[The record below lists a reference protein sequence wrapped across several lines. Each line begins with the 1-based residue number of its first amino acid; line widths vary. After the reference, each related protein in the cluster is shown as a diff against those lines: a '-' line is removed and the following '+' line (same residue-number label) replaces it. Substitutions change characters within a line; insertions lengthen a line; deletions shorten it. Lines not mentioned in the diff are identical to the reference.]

1 MASNES
7 DVWQR
12 KQKLSEGYQGP
23 IEQSNVKKSLG
34 EAGGYLSGMQAGYSP
49 DERARVIN
57 SIATRGALQRQRAD
71 EDIKRT
77 AAAGGFSGSSAV
89 PAMVGQA
96 RTQGGAELSRQ
107 LTDAEMAMLD
117 AGRRESFQKG
127 GMLSDFATRLASLG
141 QGQERMGQQE
151 EQFYQQLMSERDA
164 RDLQQENWLKEFA
177 RLNGIDEEDAKRWW
191 SEFNLQKQY
200 DEEER
205 NLFMEDRLQADR
217 ERRQLLAE
225 LGWFGPDQYRQP
237 GTV

>member
-1 MASNES
+1 MAYNES

-23 IEQSNVKKSLG
+23 IEQSQVKKSLG
-34 EAGGYLSGMQAGYSP
+34 QAGGYVSGMQTGYSP

-71 EDIKRT
+71 EDIKRS

-89 PAMVGQA
+89 PAMVGEA
-96 RTQGGAELSRQ
+96 RTRGSADLSRQ

-117 AGRRESFQKG
+117 AGRREAFQKG
-127 GMLSDFATRLASLG
+127 GMLTDFATRLASLG

-151 EQFYQQLMSERDA
+151 EQYYQSLMSERDA
-164 RDLQQENWLKEFA
+164 RDLQQENWIKEFA
-177 RLNGIDEEDAKRWW
+177 RMNDLDEEDAKRWW
-191 SEFNLQKQY
+191 SEFNLQKEY

-205 NLFMEDRLQADR
+205 DLFMDDRLQAEK
-217 ERRQLLAE
+217 ERRRLLAE
-225 LGWFGPDQYRQP
+225 LGWFNQDPGP
-237 GTV
+237 GLMVA